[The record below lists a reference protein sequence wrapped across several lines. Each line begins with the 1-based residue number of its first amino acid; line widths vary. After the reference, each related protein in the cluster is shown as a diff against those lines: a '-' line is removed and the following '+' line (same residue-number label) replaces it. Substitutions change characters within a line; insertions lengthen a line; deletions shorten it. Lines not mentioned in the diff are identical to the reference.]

1 MKYND
6 KVYVDIIHYSGIED
20 TLKLIENF
28 LNISY
33 PNFQLIIVNNN
44 PHSDLESSIR
54 DWMKSKNIRLIEE
67 YVTNDEIKEF
77 KLESFLYPLVYI
89 QVEKNM
95 GYASGVNKGIKYA
108 LSKNDFSYIWIL
120 NNDLIVDKDALK
132 YLLECAEE
140 YKNKGKKV
148 GIVGSKLLYYF
159 NPNILQGIG
168 GKYNKYFALTKHI
181 GGFEE
186 DRGQYDRDGIKIDY
200 VIGASMFVT
209 KEFLEDVGLMDERY
223 FLYFEDLDWSERAK
237 RKGYDL
243 IFCWKSKV
251 YHKEGGSIGSSSKG
265 ELKSEL
271 ADYCGLRNRIIFTKK
286 FYPQFLWSV
295 YLSFIGVILNRI
307 KRKQINR
314 LKIVIKAIKG

>member
-6 KVYVDIIHYSGIED
+6 KVYVDIIHYSNIED

-44 PHSDLESSIR
+44 PQSDLETSIK
-54 DWMKSKNIRLIEE
+54 DWLKSKNIRLIEE
-67 YVTNDEIKEF
+67 YVVNDEIKEF

-132 YLLECAEE
+132 YLVECAEE
-140 YKNKGKKV
+140 YKNKRKKV
-148 GIVGSKLLYYF
+148 GIIGSKLLYYY

-237 RKGYDL
+237 RKGYEL
-243 IFCWKSKV
+243 IYCWKSKV

-271 ADYCGLRNRIIFTKK
+271 ADYYGLRNRIIFTKK